1 MVLEYAFNLFLDK
14 NCRMLSLL
22 PEDGFGFLH
31 QLFCIFLF
39 AKVYLFIYFFN
50 LRIASK
56 KGELAEDSDD
66 EENIKAMSYD
76 EKRQLSLDINKLP
89 G

>member
-1 MVLEYAFNLFLDK
+1 MVLEYAFNLFLDR
-14 NCRMLSLL
+14 NCRMLILL
-22 PEDGFGFLH
+22 LEDEFGFVH
-31 QLFCIFLF
+31 QLFRIFLF
-39 AKVYLFIYFFN
+39 VFNFF